1 MFDYIIQCHNIFLI
15 IDFLYL
21 LIDYV
26 YLDEDKFKEFYLE
39 DLKIERK
46 MDEAAQLAM
55 DKICLVRD
63 FVHEAH
69 ERESLEGSW
78 TFARIPQE
86 VKTHILNEDED
97 VQIIEKSKEK
107 VSTSKVQTITQGDL
121 WDYQGNSST
130 DSDDDDGD
138 SEMIHNRLTQPE
150 EIDPMIINYKESSQE
165 IAKRSVE
172 WYRKVIVNS
181 IDYLT
186 ERENKELCKALYAN
200 SNSMLWVLD
209 QMPLMQYF
217 VAVALRTCSVAG
229 SNTAAETGIKWT
241 KFYVN
246 PERNR
251 IKETKLNALNTI
263 HERIL
268 QDDYNEKYEINQ
280 LQSMQIC
287 KTIIEA
293 FDFTETVPATYR
305 NLMQRID
312 DAKLN
317 QSKTCM

>member
-1 MFDYIIQCHNIFLI
+1 MNCPNIFLI
-15 IDFLYL
+15 TGFLYL

-26 YLDEDKFKEFYLE
+26 YLDEENFQNFYLE
-39 DLKIERK
+39 DLQIERK

-55 DKICLVRD
+55 DKICVVRD
-63 FVHEAH
+63 FVHETH

-78 TFARIPQE
+78 TVDRIPQE
-86 VKTHILNEDED
+86 VKTHLLNEDDE
-97 VQIIEKSKEK
+97 VEIIEKVQEK
-107 VSTSKVQTITQGDL
+107 ISTSKVPTFTQGDL
-121 WDYQGNSST
+121 WDYAGSST

-138 SEMIHNRLTQPE
+138 DEMMHNRLTQPE

-165 IAKRSVE
+165 VAKRSVD

-181 IDYLT
+181 IDYLSKT
-186 ERENKELCKALYAN
+186 ENKELCKALYAT

-268 QDDYNEKYEINQ
+268 QDDYNEEYEINQ

-293 FDFTETVPATYR
+293 FDFKDNIPTTYH
-305 NLMQRID
+305 NLMQQIE
-312 DAKLN
+312 DAKRN